1 LHSDVVPPATDRGA
15 KLVAASVT
23 LLAGV
28 IGIGLQLPWALGWL
42 MAAAGGVWL
51 LIGLL
56 RRS

>member
-1 LHSDVVPPATDRGA
+1 VPPATDRGA

-28 IGIGLQLPWALGWL
+28 IGIGLQLPWGLGWL

-51 LIGLL
+51 LVGVV

>member
-1 LHSDVVPPATDRGA
+1 MVPPATDRGA

-42 MAAAGGVWL
+42 MAVAGGLWL
-51 LIGLL
+51 LVGVV
-56 RRS
+56 RRG